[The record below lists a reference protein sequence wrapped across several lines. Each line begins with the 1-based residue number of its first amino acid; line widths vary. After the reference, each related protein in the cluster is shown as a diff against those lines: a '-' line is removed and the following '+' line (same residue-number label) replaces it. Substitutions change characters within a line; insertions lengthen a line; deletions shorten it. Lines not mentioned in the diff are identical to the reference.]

1 VLGLLVALGRVL
13 LVVELIDH
21 HLVLLPVLFLPVLV
35 LVLVRY
41 LHLCPAHV
49 SLCLLDQCLP
59 RLALLMCEAVLGALP
74 TVLPLCPCKKHQ
86 YLLPRA

>member
-1 VLGLLVALGRVL
+1 MLRLLVALGRVL

-21 HLVLLPVLFLPVLV
+21 HLVLLFLPVLV
-35 LVLVRY
+35 LVLVCY

-59 RLALLMCEAVLGALP
+59 RLALLLCEAVLGALP
-74 TVLPLCPCKKHQ
+74 TVLPLRPCKKHQ
-86 YLLPRA
+86 YLFPRA